1 VPLTRPA
8 GYFVLS
14 RFGVLFAALVS
25 KWIFPN
31 FSIPG
36 ALGNGW
42 DGGWYARIAQHGY
55 PSTIAN
61 EYGGGNRWAFF
72 PAYPA
77 AVRFVVATTGL
88 TYDHAAILVSFVCG
102 LASALAVW
110 LMVREVFG
118 PKVAD
123 RTVLFYVFF
132 PSAYVLSMAYTE
144 GLLIAASCFCVYA
157 LSRRAWVFAGIL
169 ASVASLSHNIGVV
182 LVLCVAAATV
192 PEIVRGKQRLHAL
205 AGLLVAPVGI
215 VSWSIYSWIRTG
227 TPIAFVKAEND
238 WGGAHFAWFKEPFV
252 SVSHLF
258 GGYASFKVAS
268 DVLAT
273 AAVVFI
279 VSGLGML
286 IWAQLKKVP
295 IPLFW
300 WVFAVG
306 GVLAAFSSYWQTG
319 ELRYALVLIP
329 LTAAFAWRIRPSW
342 TGAVVGSMAMAQG
355 CLAVIIFVG
364 LAHPQATPLAP

>member
-25 KWIFPN
+25 KWIYPN
-31 FSIPG
+31 LSIPF
-36 ALGNGW
+36 ALGDGW
-42 DGGWYARIAQHGY
+42 DGGWFLRVAQHGY
-55 PSTIAN
+55 PSTLAN
-61 EYGGGNRWAFF
+61 EYGGGNRWSFF
-72 PAYPA
+72 PAFPT
-77 AVRFVVATTGL
+77 AVRFVVITTGL
-88 TYDHAAILVSFVCG
+88 TYDHAAILASFLCG
-102 LASALAVW
+102 LASAVAVW

-132 PSAYVLSMAYTE
+132 PSAYVLSMAYSE
-144 GLLIAASCFCVYA
+144 GILVAAACFCVYA
-157 LSRRAWVFAGIL
+157 LSRRWWVAAGIL
-169 ASVASLSHNIGVV
+169 ASVASLSRNVGVV
-182 LVLCVAAATV
+182 LVLCVVVATV
-192 PEIVRGKQRLHAL
+192 PEIVRGKERLHAV
-205 AGLLVAPVGI
+205 AGLLLAPVGF
-215 VSWSIYSWIRTG
+215 VSWLVYAWRRTG
-227 TPIAFVKAEND
+227 TPIAFVKVQRD
-238 WGGAHFAWFKEPFV
+238 WSQAHFTWFKEPFV

-258 GGYASFKVAS
+258 GGYASFKAAA

-286 IWAQLKKVP
+286 LWAQLKKVP

-300 WVFAVG
+300 WAFAVG
-306 GVLAAFSSYWQTG
+306 GVLVAFSGYWQSAT
-319 ELRYALVLIP
+319 LRLALVLIP
-329 LTAAFAWRIRPSW
+329 LMAAFAWRIRPSW

-364 LAHPQATPLAP
+364 LAHPQATLLSP